1 MNKVLHVLVYVFL
14 ALAAAALY
22 FELQLNAKRALLTDR
37 NRLQEDY
44 LVKIARTIEKGD
56 PAKDTSLEIKKD
68 ASPVEARL
76 VDSPDMSNVL
86 EDYNSA
92 LEQTR
97 TGDDETYKW
106 GENERRQL
114 RMVYATDVNGEP
126 LMDGNQPLMRG
137 PGTEDELLSRLFES
151 AKAQQ
156 ARLNTTRAALAD
168 LRAKLEATVTEIN
181 RLKPEARQDKVT
193 IADLKAKVA
202 EFEKE
207 RDRAQGDVTK
217 VKSQIDELNGEIA
230 SKNDEIQRK
239 DEEIEAKN
247 DEIAKAKQL
256 NENLRKMLQTS
267 IQTQGGAAAADAGTA
282 VSSLPAGD
290 KGKVVE
296 ADNEKM
302 FAIVEFSAEALK
314 ELKGEDLSKPLPA
327 LDLGVKR
334 VSAQNPAGDFIGRVR
349 LRQEVKG
356 KPYVICDIL
365 GAWEQDKLN
374 EGDVVFAD

>member
-22 FELQLNAKRALLTDR
+22 FELQLNSKRALLTDR

-44 LVKIARTIEKGD
+44 LVKIARTIEKSD
-56 PAKDTSLEIKKD
+56 PTKDLSLEIKKD
-68 ASPVEARL
+68 SSPVEARL
-76 VDSPDMSNVL
+76 VDSPDMSNLL

-97 TGDDETYKW
+97 TGDDVTYKW

-114 RMVYATDVNGEP
+114 RAVYATDADGNP
-126 LMDGNQPLMRG
+126 LMDGSQPLMRG
-137 PGTEDELLSRLFES
+137 PGTEDELLNKLFES

-156 ARLNTTRAALAD
+156 ARLNTTRAALSD

-181 RLKPEARQDKVT
+181 KLKPEARQDKVT
-193 IADLKAKVA
+193 IAELKEKMAS
-202 EFEKE
+202 FEKDRE
-207 RDRAQGDVTK
+207 RVQGEVAKT
-217 VKSQIDELNGEIA
+217 KSQIDELNGEIA
-230 SKNDEIQRK
+230 SKNDEIQRR

-256 NENLRKMLQTS
+256 NEKLQKMLQAS
-267 IQTQGGAAAADAGTA
+267 IQTQGSASAAGATAAVTS
-282 VSSLPAGD
+282 VSQGE
-290 KGKVVE
+290 KGKIVV

-302 FAIVEFSAEALK
+302 FAIVAFSDEAMK
-314 ELKGEDLSKPLPA
+314 ELKGKDLSSALPL
-327 LDLGVKR
+327 LEFGVKR
-334 VSAQNPAGDFIGRVR
+334 GDTFVGKVS
-349 LRQEVKG
+349 LRQEIKG

-365 GAWEQDKLN
+365 GAWEQD
-374 EGDVVFAD
+374 EMSVGDVVFAD

>member
-22 FELQLNAKRALLTDR
+22 FELQLNSKRALLTDR

-44 LVKIARTIEKGD
+44 LVKIARTIEKSD
-56 PAKDTSLEIKKD
+56 PTKDLSLEIKKD
-68 ASPVEARL
+68 TSPVEARL

-97 TGDDETYKW
+97 TGDDVTYKW

-114 RMVYATDVNGEP
+114 RAVYATDADGNP
-126 LMDGNQPLMRG
+126 LMDGSQPLMRG
-137 PGTEDELLSRLFES
+137 PGTEDEILNRLFES

-156 ARLNTTRAALAD
+156 ARLNTTRAALSD

-181 RLKPEARQDKVT
+181 KLKPEARQDKVT
-193 IADLKAKVA
+193 ITELKEKMASFEKDRERVQGKVTKAK
-202 EFEKE
+202 
-207 RDRAQGDVTK
+207 
-217 VKSQIDELNGEIA
+217 SQVDELNGEIA

-247 DEIAKAKQL
+247 EEIAKAKQL
-256 NENLRKMLQTS
+256 NEKLQKMLQAS
-267 IQTQGGAAAADAGTA
+267 IQTQGSASAAGATAAVTS
-282 VSSLPAGD
+282 VSQGE
-290 KGKVVE
+290 KGKIVV

-302 FAIVEFSAEALK
+302 FAIVAFSDEAMK
-314 ELKGEDLSKPLPA
+314 ELKGNDLSKALPL
-327 LDLGVKR
+327 LEFGVKR
-334 VSAQNPAGDFIGRVR
+334 GDTFVGKVS
-349 LRQEVKG
+349 LRQEIKG

-365 GAWEQDKLN
+365 GAWEQDKISV
-374 EGDVVFAD
+374 GDVVFAD

>member
-22 FELQLNAKRALLTDR
+22 FELQLNSKRALLTDR

-44 LVKIARTIEKGD
+44 LVKIARTIEKTD
-56 PAKDTSLEIKKD
+56 PAKDMSLEIKKD

-86 EDYNSA
+86 EDYNGA

-97 TGDDETYKW
+97 TGDDVTYKW

-126 LMDGNQPLMRG
+126 LMDGTQPLMRG
-137 PGTEDELLSRLFES
+137 PGTEDELLNKLFES

-168 LRAKLEATVTEIN
+168 LRAKLEAAVSEIN

-193 IADLKAKVA
+193 IAELKAKFA
-202 EFEKE
+202 EIEQGREK
-207 RDRAQGDVTK
+207 AQGDIAK
-217 VKSQIDELNGEIA
+217 VKAQIDELNGEIA
-230 SKNDEIQRK
+230 SKTDELQRK

-247 DEIAKAKQL
+247 EEIAKAKQL

-267 IQTQGGAAAADAGTA
+267 IQTQGTASAAGAGTA
-282 VSSLPAGD
+282 VTSLSAGD
-290 KGKVVE
+290 KGRIVE
-296 ADNEKM
+296 VDNEKM
-302 FAIVEFSAEALK
+302 FAIVSFGEDAMK
-314 ELKGEDLSKPLPA
+314 ELKGDDLAKPLPA
-327 LDLGVKR
+327 IDLGVKR
-334 VSAQNPAGDFIGRVR
+334 GDTFVGRLH

-365 GAWEQDKLN
+365 GAWEQDKLA
-374 EGDVVFAD
+374 EGDTVFAD